1 MMLYTLSMSHDDC
14 GGSFEHAHFFHK
26 LQQVLGVPSAKE
38 EIRNSIGD
46 ILSFVE
52 SEYQEE
58 EKKLR
63 RREIAEQRRDREAQR
78 EQERRKRRKKKG
90 WEVAMVAIS
99 VAVLPVL
106 MSSGFFGMNL
116 EGIPFWEVVVFTTG
130 MSALLLVV
138 LLAILLIAFRQ
149 ARGGHEEPSWLFQGM
164 DRVKRSLDLGRRH
177 GDEDEGGRAMA
188 ESQPVPGIHPFPRG
202 TSGSRGQEWHGTKRV
217 ATPAREKRSI
227 QIGGFLCV
235 LAPTKKNFLCY
246 LASWSKYVF
255 LRASLFFPPPSKS
268 LTRKKKLDPL
278 ENKCKISNVKNTPV
292 LLAGHLLWSV
302 GRVSL
307 LSSFLMGSK
316 SGGICHP
323 SLHRNRRLRP
333 PRNGASLPSPAGT
346 R

>member
-1 MMLYTLSMSHDDC
+1 MMMLYTLSMSHDDC

-26 LQQVLGVPSAKE
+26 LRQVLGVPSAKE

-106 MSSGFFGMNL
+106 MISGFFGMNL
-116 EGIPFWEVVVFTTG
+116 EGIPGFTFWEVVVFTTG
-130 MSALLLVV
+130 MSGLLLVV
-138 LLAILLIAFRQ
+138 LLAILLTAFRQ

-177 GDEDEGGRAMA
+177 SEEDEGGRAMA
-188 ESQPVPGIHPFPRG
+188 ESQPVPGIHPSSRG
-202 TSGSRGQEWHGTKRV
+202 TSDSSEGKNGTEQS
-217 ATPAREKRSI
+217 A
-227 QIGGFLCV
+227 L
-235 LAPTKKNFLCY
+235 
-246 LASWSKYVF
+246 
-255 LRASLFFPPPSKS
+255 
-268 LTRKKKLDPL
+268 
-278 ENKCKISNVKNTPV
+278 
-292 LLAGHLLWSV
+292 
-302 GRVSL
+302 
-307 LSSFLMGSK
+307 
-316 SGGICHP
+316 
-323 SLHRNRRLRP
+323 LHRQE
-333 PRNGASLPSPAGT
+333 RNVGLFK
-346 R
+346 